1 LPKSSD
7 YATNLETAK
16 MIQIVERW
24 DRIADQRGDAEK
36 RKELW
41 TILYVLDGD
50 NLKRDQALEYL
61 RGYRQTDE
69 VLQVLTFLGGSDKVD
84 ERSLR

>member
-16 MIQIVERW
+16 IIQIVERW

-50 NLKRDQALEYL
+50 YRKRDKALEYL

-69 VLQVLTFLGGSDKVD
+69 VVLVYNHILGGQDVQTVS
-84 ERSLR
+84 

>member
-1 LPKSSD
+1 MPKSSD

-16 MIQIVERW
+16 IIQIVERW

-36 RKELW
+36 RKQLW

-50 NLKRDQALEYL
+50 CRKRDKALEYL

-69 VLQVLTFLGGSDKVD
+69 VVLVYNHLTGGDNAIF
-84 ERSLR
+84 

>member
-1 LPKSSD
+1 MRQD
-7 YATNLETAK
+7 QGYATNLETAK

-50 NLKRDQALEYL
+50 YRKRGKALEYL

-69 VLQVLTFLGGSDKVD
+69 VVLVYNHLTGGDNAI
-84 ERSLR
+84 L

>member
-50 NLKRDQALEYL
+50 NRKRDQALEYL

-69 VLQVLTFLGGSDKVD
+69 VVLVYNHILGGQDV
-84 ERSLR
+84 

>member
-7 YATNLETAK
+7 YATNIETAK

-50 NLKRDQALEYL
+50 YRKRDQALEYL
-61 RGYRQTDE
+61 RRYRQTDE
-69 VLQVLTFLGGSDKVD
+69 VVLVYNHIFGGQDV
-84 ERSLR
+84 

>member
-16 MIQIVERW
+16 IIQIVERW

-50 NLKRDQALEYL
+50 YRKRDQALEYL

-69 VLQVLTFLGGSDKVD
+69 VVLVYNHILGGQDVQTVS
-84 ERSLR
+84 

>member
-16 MIQIVERW
+16 IIQIVERW

-50 NLKRDQALEYL
+50 DRKRDQALEYL
-61 RGYRQTDE
+61 KGYRQTYE
-69 VLQVLTFLGGSDKVD
+69 VVLVYNHILGGQDV
-84 ERSLR
+84 

>member
-50 NLKRDQALEYL
+50 YRKRDKALGYL

-69 VLQVLTFLGGSDKVD
+69 VVLVYNHLTGGDNAI
-84 ERSLR
+84 L

>member
-16 MIQIVERW
+16 IIQIVERW

-50 NLKRDQALEYL
+50 YRKRDKALEYL

-84 ERSLR
+84 KSD

>member
-16 MIQIVERW
+16 IMQIVERW

-50 NLKRDQALEYL
+50 YLKKDKALGYL

-69 VLQVLTFLGGSDKVD
+69 VVLVYNHLSGGQYA
-84 ERSLR
+84 

>member
-16 MIQIVERW
+16 IIQIVERW

-50 NLKRDQALEYL
+50 CRKMDKALEYL

-69 VLQVLTFLGGSDKVD
+69 VVLVYNHILGGQDVQTVS
-84 ERSLR
+84 

>member
-16 MIQIVERW
+16 IIQIVERW

-41 TILYVLDGD
+41 TILHVLDGD
-50 NLKRDQALEYL
+50 YRKRDKALGYL

-69 VLQVLTFLGGSDKVD
+69 VVLVYNHILGG
-84 ERSLR
+84 